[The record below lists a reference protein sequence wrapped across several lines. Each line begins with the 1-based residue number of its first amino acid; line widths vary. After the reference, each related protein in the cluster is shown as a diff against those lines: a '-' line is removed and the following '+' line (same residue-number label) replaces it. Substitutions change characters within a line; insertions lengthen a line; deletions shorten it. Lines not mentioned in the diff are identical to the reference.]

1 MKMLESFT
9 KRDKESIM
17 TIYYQLENM
26 LVAGF
31 KSEEELQRYQGLKA
45 EYEEETLDYSFSI
58 REIVNQ
64 LEIIIQ
70 SRENDFPNLEEGLL
84 QDYQELV
91 EYLREYDV
99 SQAEK
104 YTREF
109 IVVERYRTV
118 LKKFYITKSQNQTL
132 NYLISYTGLRN
143 FSNYAR
149 KMLFK
154 KFPIVLVFDETSFED
169 LIFSLRRIKNN
180 INQLARIAEQSQ
192 DLQALR
198 AMTYSVQMIE
208 KYEKS
213 FLKYHKT
220 KKARLLSKVDE

>member
-70 SRENDFPNLEEGLL
+70 SRENDFSNLEEGLL

-104 YTREF
+104 YTR
-109 IVVERYRTV
+109 
-118 LKKFYITKSQNQTL
+118 
-132 NYLISYTGLRN
+132 
-143 FSNYAR
+143 
-149 KMLFK
+149 
-154 KFPIVLVFDETSFED
+154 
-169 LIFSLRRIKNN
+169 RI
-180 INQLARIAEQSQ
+180 
-192 DLQALR
+192 
-198 AMTYSVQMIE
+198 YCG
-208 KYEKS
+208 
-213 FLKYHKT
+213 
-220 KKARLLSKVDE
+220 

>member
-1 MKMLESFT
+1 MCLRQKNT
-9 KRDKESIM
+9 
-17 TIYYQLENM
+17 
-26 LVAGF
+26 
-31 KSEEELQRYQGLKA
+31 QG
-45 EYEEETLDYSFSI
+45 
-58 REIVNQ
+58 
-64 LEIIIQ
+64 
-70 SRENDFPNLEEGLL
+70 
-84 QDYQELV
+84 
-91 EYLREYDV
+91 
-99 SQAEK
+99 
-104 YTREF
+104 EF

-149 KMLFK
+149 TMLFK
-154 KFPIVLVFDETSFED
+154 KFPIVLVFDETSFEA

-180 INQLARIAEQSQ
+180 INQLARIAEKSQ

>member
-1 MKMLESFT
+1 MCLRQKNT
-9 KRDKESIM
+9 
-17 TIYYQLENM
+17 
-26 LVAGF
+26 
-31 KSEEELQRYQGLKA
+31 QG
-45 EYEEETLDYSFSI
+45 
-58 REIVNQ
+58 
-64 LEIIIQ
+64 
-70 SRENDFPNLEEGLL
+70 
-84 QDYQELV
+84 
-91 EYLREYDV
+91 
-99 SQAEK
+99 
-104 YTREF
+104 EF

-154 KFPIVLVFDETSFED
+154 KFPIVVVFDETSFED

-208 KYEKS
+208 K
-213 FLKYHKT
+213 
-220 KKARLLSKVDE
+220 

>member
-70 SRENDFPNLEEGLL
+70 SRD
-84 QDYQELV
+84 Q
-91 EYLREYDV
+91 
-99 SQAEK
+99 
-104 YTREF
+104 
-109 IVVERYRTV
+109 I
-118 LKKFYITKSQNQTL
+118 
-132 NYLISYTGLRN
+132 
-143 FSNYAR
+143 
-149 KMLFK
+149 
-154 KFPIVLVFDETSFED
+154 
-169 LIFSLRRIKNN
+169 
-180 INQLARIAEQSQ
+180 
-192 DLQALR
+192 
-198 AMTYSVQMIE
+198 
-208 KYEKS
+208 
-213 FLKYHKT
+213 
-220 KKARLLSKVDE
+220 

>member
-1 MKMLESFT
+1 
-9 KRDKESIM
+9 M

-91 EYLREYDV
+91 EYLRNTMCLR
-99 SQAEK
+99 QK
-104 YTREF
+104 NTQGEF

-118 LKKFYITKSQNQTL
+118 LKKFYITKSQNHTL

-154 KFPIVLVFDETSFED
+154 KFPIVVVFDETSFED
-169 LIFSLRRIKNN
+169 LIFSLRRIKSN

-220 KKARLLSKVDE
+220 KKGEVTIKSG

>member
-1 MKMLESFT
+1 M
-9 KRDKESIM
+9 
-17 TIYYQLENM
+17 
-26 LVAGF
+26 A
-31 KSEEELQRYQGLKA
+31 
-45 EYEEETLDYSFSI
+45 
-58 REIVNQ
+58 
-64 LEIIIQ
+64 
-70 SRENDFPNLEEGLL
+70 
-84 QDYQELV
+84 
-91 EYLREYDV
+91 
-99 SQAEK
+99 
-104 YTREF
+104 
-109 IVVERYRTV
+109 ERYRTV
-118 LKKFYITKSQNQTL
+118 LKKFYITESQNQAL
-132 NYLISYTGLRN
+132 DYLISYTGLRN
-143 FSNYAR
+143 FSSYAR

-154 KFPIVLVFDETSFED
+154 KKPIVVVFDETSFED